1 MLLSYPATQRHLMF
15 EMYYVVTEEQKLG
28 LVGNSAVQY
37 IRITL
42 AWENKKCLA
51 SFRSSTLQ
59 SRTSVFEERH
69 SKNSVF

>member
-1 MLLSYPATQRHLMF
+1 MLLSYPATQRHFMF

-42 AWENKKCLA
+42 A
-51 SFRSSTLQ
+51 
-59 SRTSVFEERH
+59 
-69 SKNSVF
+69 